1 MSEVLQNK
9 AIYQQGEMDE
19 ELQKPHIVLKIA
31 SVLLKVLL
39 WTVAVLVVLF
49 VLLAIAIQTPRM
61 QEFVKNQA
69 VSYLEKT
76 LETDIEVDRLH
87 IRFPNEVLLRGV
99 LLRDEQKDTLFY
111 GDRLAVHIDL
121 LQLLDSRIKV
131 RSVELSGVIA
141 SVSADDSGRFN
152 YEYIL
157 DAFSS
162 DESSPDSEPID
173 WAVDRIR
180 LHDFRLQYNDPRM
193 AKASL
198 SFRNFNIFIESID
211 LEKQRIMLRTILLD
225 DPNINLLLFPSQVDS
240 TAVVDTTVVSSPWQV
255 TLNRLLVNNMH
266 LQFDQS
272 GQERMPS
279 GLDPNH
285 LMISEMFLN
294 LRDLYYSPDSISANL
309 RQLRLKEQSGLQL
322 NEMRAGMAMYDQ
334 GIDITDL
341 RLRTPVTQIINDT
354 RIRYKSID
362 DIVQLTNDF
371 SIQLSLRDSYLGLSD
386 LKLFVPDLSVLGPV
400 DLPDRIALAAEISGN
415 MRDAKASMQVSGA
428 IGSADLQAAF
438 SQSRSGVPHYT
449 INLILDELEL
459 GQIMQIDSLD
469 RVSLELQATGSGFEP
484 LTASLQATGVVKEVG
499 YNNYLFR
506 DLDFKVDLDT
516 GMMYVESAMND
527 ENLHFDLT
535 ASGRMFDKI
544 PSLLLDLNL
553 TNANLSLLNLME
565 DTLIVKGHLKADI
578 PQLDMKHP
586 VGTIELNDLYV
597 LMGTDEYIID
607 SLTIAGH
614 MLEDEITL
622 NLDLPRFDYAGIV
635 LTGTKLGLETQDAL
649 VQVSLTI
656 DQLQRGDVVLPA
668 TSLTGWLQIDS
679 LFAQKIVTDLH
690 LKSDKHSAGLV
701 GRFDMNDMS
710 FDMLLDL
717 EALDMQSVEVF
728 AQGMITETAGYMSGN
743 FHLSG
748 DTKKPNVEGVL
759 HLHDLGFRM
768 PEYDFAFAGIND
780 SISMSLNEVVFRDF
794 NIRDAQGEKLN
805 IDGSLNITDFSNIGF
820 DLKVATT
827 NFKAV
832 DSRRT
837 AGKMF
842 YGSLYLNTQLLI
854 QGDVN
859 NPQVSGQIHIN
870 PDTRFTILMPQTDPS
885 VAGRDGIVEFVQPGV
900 ITPVDTM
907 VIPILTNTSLRGMQV
922 VVDISIGREAELTII
937 VDQSTGDY
945 LKLKGEAELS
955 GGIDPSGKITLTGRY
970 EFYSGSYEMNF
981 NLIKR
986 KFDIKPGS
994 YMQWSGDPM
1003 LAVLQLTALYET
1015 EASPLPLVENQLGAI
1030 TATARNRYLQRLPFV
1045 TELKMQ
1051 GELMKPEVTFDILLE
1066 DNPTNVAA
1074 DVVSTVKTRLE
1085 QLRQQ
1090 QTEMNTQVF
1099 SLLLFNQFMSENPF
1113 ATGGGGGL
1121 LSTARSSAGKI
1132 LTQQLNQLADN
1143 LIKGIDVDFDL
1154 EATDDYTTGE
1164 RANRTDLN
1172 VALSKE
1178 LFDERLKITVGS
1190 SFGLE
1195 GPEQENRDAVNLA
1208 GDFRA
1213 EYKLTADGRYRVS
1226 LFRKNEYQVAL
1237 LGEIVET
1244 GVSFLITMDYDVFRE
1259 LFEKDKPKK
1268 P

>member
-1 MSEVLQNK
+1 
-9 AIYQQGEMDE
+9 MDE
-19 ELQKPHIVLKIA
+19 ALQKPKLVIKIA

-39 WTVAVLVVLF
+39 WTVAALVLLF
-49 VLLAIAIQTPRM
+49 ILLAIAIQTPRL
-61 QEFVKNQA
+61 QQFVKNQA
-69 VSYLEKT
+69 VSYLENT
-76 LETDIEVDRLH
+76 LETEVAVDRLH
-87 IRFPNEVLLRGV
+87 IRFPNELLLRGV
-99 LLRDEQKDTLFY
+99 LLRDEQQDTLLY
-111 GDRLAVHIDL
+111 GDRLALHIDL
-121 LQLLDSRIKV
+121 LQLLDSRVKV
-131 RSVELSGVIA
+131 RSVELSGVVA
-141 SVSADDSGRFN
+141 SVSTNEKGRFN

-162 DESSPDSEPID
+162 EESSADSDPID
-173 WAVDRIR
+173 WEVDRIR
-180 LHDFRLQYNDPRM
+180 LNDFRLQYNDPQM
-193 AKASL
+193 ANASL

-211 LEKQRIMLRTILLD
+211 LEKQLIELRTILLD
-225 DPNINLLLFPSQVDS
+225 DPDISLLLFPMPVD
-240 TAVVDTTVVSSPWQV
+240 TTTVVDTTMSTSHWQV
-255 TLNRLLVNNMH
+255 SLNRLLVNNMQ

-272 GQERMPS
+272 GQERIPS
-279 GLDPNH
+279 GLDPSH
-285 LMISEMFLN
+285 LLVNELFLN
-294 LRDLYYSPDSISANL
+294 LRDLYYSPDSISADL
-309 RQLRLKEQSGLQL
+309 HQLRLKEQSGLQL
-322 NEMRAGMAMYDQ
+322 DELRAKMAMYDQ

-341 RLRTPVTQIINDT
+341 RLSTPVTQIINDT
-354 RIRYKSID
+354 HIRYKSLD
-362 DIVQLTNDF
+362 DIIQLTNDF
-371 SIQLSLRDSYLGLSD
+371 SVQLSLRDSYLGLSD
-386 LKLFVPDLSVLGPV
+386 LKLFVPNLSVLSPV
-400 DLPDRIALAAEISGN
+400 DLPDRIDLAAEISGT
-415 MRDAKASMQVSGA
+415 MQDVKASMQVSGA
-428 IGSADLQAAF
+428 IGSADLQAAY
-438 SQSRSGVPHYT
+438 SQSRSGIPHYT
-449 INLILDELEL
+449 INLMLDELEL
-459 GQIMQIDSLD
+459 GQLMQIDSLD
-469 RVSLELQATGSGFEP
+469 RVSLELEATGSGFEP
-484 LTASLQATGVVKEVG
+484 LTASLQAQGVVKKVG

-506 DLDFKVDLDT
+506 DLDFKVEQDT
-516 GMMYVESAMND
+516 GMMYVESAMSD

-535 ASGRMFDKI
+535 ASGRLFDKI

-553 TNANLSLLNLME
+553 TNADLGQLNLVE
-565 DTLIVKGHLKADI
+565 DTLVVKGLLQADI

-586 VGTIELNDLYV
+586 VATIALQDLYV
-597 LMGTDEYIID
+597 LMGKDEYRVD
-607 SLTIAGH
+607 SLTLEGQ
-614 MLEDEITL
+614 MLENEITL
-622 NLDLPRFDYAGIV
+622 NADLPRFDYAGIV
-635 LTGTKLGLETQDAL
+635 LTGTKLGLETQDSL
-649 VQVSLTI
+649 VQMSLSI
-656 DQLQRGDVVLPA
+656 DQLQSGDVVLPA
-668 TSLTGWLQIDS
+668 ISLTGWVQLDS
-679 LFAQKIVTDLH
+679 LLAQKIVTDLQ
-690 LKSDKHSAGLV
+690 LKSDKHSAALA

-717 EALDMQSVEVF
+717 EAIDMQSVEAF
-728 AQGMITETAGYMSGN
+728 AQGMVTETAGYMSGN

-748 DTKKPNVEGVL
+748 NTKQPMVEGVL

-768 PEYDFAFAGIND
+768 PEYDIAFAGISD
-780 SISMSLNEVVFRDF
+780 SISMSLNEIVFRDF

-805 IDGSLNITDFSNIGF
+805 IDGRLNITEFSNIGF
-820 DLKVATT
+820 DLKVAAD

-837 AGKMF
+837 AGKMYF
-842 YGSLYLNTQLLI
+842 GSLYLNTQLHI

-859 NPQVSGQIHIN
+859 NPQVSGQLRIN
-870 PDTRFTILMPQTDPS
+870 PDTRFTLVLPQSDPS

-900 ITPVDTM
+900 VTPVDTM
-907 VIPILTNTSLRGMQV
+907 EIPVLANTSLRGMQV
-922 VVDISIGREAELTII
+922 VVDISIGREAELTVI

-955 GGIDPSGKITLTGRY
+955 GGIDPSGKVTLTGRY

-981 NLIKR
+981 NLIRR

-1003 LAVLQLTALYET
+1003 MAVLQLTALYET

-1066 DNPTNVAA
+1066 ENPSNVAA
-1074 DVVSTVKTRLE
+1074 DVMSTVKTRLE

-1113 ATGGGGGL
+1113 AAGGGGGGL
-1121 LSTARSSAGKI
+1121 ISTARSSAGKI

-1195 GPEQENRDAVNLA
+1195 GPEQENRDAINLA

-1213 EYKLTADGRYRVS
+1213 EYKLTRDGRYRVS

-1244 GVSFLITMDYDVFRE
+1244 GVSFLITMDYDVFSE
-1259 LFEKDKPKK
+1259 LFEKNKAKQP
-1268 P
+1268 